1 MKQWKDKLK
10 NQGVSYDD
18 IDFTQLRYVL
28 YARKSTTDESH
39 QEHSI
44 PDQVK
49 YCREFAERN
58 NLHIVA
64 EITEKQSAKTAG
76 KRPLFKQMLKD
87 IRAGKYDG
95 ILAWHPDRLCRNM
108 LEAGEIIDMLDNWD
122 IVDLK
127 FCQHQ
132 FANNASGKMMLGMMF
147 VFSKQYSDALKERVQ
162 RGIDTNVERGMSN
175 GARKWGYTR
184 NPRTGQYEPDE
195 NWDIVKQG
203 WMMRL
208 DGASYDEVRQF
219 FKSKDMHR
227 TSPTTGR
234 VDRMKSKT
242 SVEKLFKDT
251 FYYGVL
257 NQAGNDIHLAEHYDF
272 KPMITEEQYIEA
284 QAMSHREIRKRNLL
298 NAKPGHIFLPL
309 RGMLICDVCKHPMTP
324 GRHMPRDKSGR
335 ILYFECRN
343 KHCTRKQKGVMAG
356 EVFDQIY
363 AILDHMQFDEPAYK
377 EYAQQLASMTDDK
390 LEELRHEIKSKKAII
405 ANNTKEIDHEGE
417 KLARATSK
425 VLMTR
430 CNAKIRQLE
439 LENNQL
445 ETECDELQSKIKSPD
460 KLKLSQQEFVNLMKS
475 LGDKMRSADIIQKDK
490 IARKVFVNLYLDDQ
504 KRLTYLCK
512 EPFDSVVS
520 MAKSLNGGVCGT

>member
-1 MKQWKDKLK
+1 MKQWKDKSK
-10 NQGVSYDD
+10 NQGISYDD

-44 PDQVK
+44 PDQLR

-58 NLHIVA
+58 NLHILA

-76 KRPLFKQMLKD
+76 KRPLFRQMLKD

-95 ILAWHPDRLCRNM
+95 VIAWHPDRLCRNM

-162 RGIDTNVERGMSN
+162 RGIDTNVERGVSN
-175 GARKWGYTR
+175 GARKWGYSR
-184 NPRTGQYEPDE
+184 NTRTGQYEPDE
-195 NWDIVKQG
+195 NWDIIKQG
-203 WMMRL
+203 WEMRL
-208 DGASYDEVRQF
+208 DGISYREICEF
-219 FKSKDMHR
+219 FKR
-227 TSPTTGR
+227 EQVQRVSPNTGR
-234 VDRMKSKT
+234 IDKMKSKT
-242 SVEKLFKDT
+242 SVEKIFKDT

-257 NQAGNDIHLAEHYDF
+257 NQAGNEIHLAEHYDF
-272 KPMITEEQYIEA
+272 KPMITEEQYIQA
-284 QAMSHREIRKRNLL
+284 QALGYKEVRKRNLI

-309 RGMLICDVCKHPMTP
+309 RGMVICDVCKHPMTP

-335 ILYFECRN
+335 ILYYECRN

-363 AILDHMQFDEPAYK
+363 DILDRMQFDEPAYK
-377 EYAQQLASMTDDK
+377 EYIEQLSSITDEK
-390 LEELRHEIKSKKAII
+390 LEELHHEIRSKKAII
-405 ANNTKEIDHEGE
+405 GNNNKEIDQEGD
-417 KLARATSK
+417 KLAKTTSEALIK
-425 VLMTR
+425 R
-430 CNAKIRQLE
+430 CNARIRELE

-445 ETECDELQSKIKSPD
+445 EAECDELQAKIKSPE

-504 KRLTYLCK
+504 KRLTYLCN
-512 EPFDSVVS
+512 EPFDSVVKIS
-520 MAKSLNGGVCGT
+520 EKLTGGVMWT